1 MSKDLLMIKR
11 LLRGLLVYLIF
22 ASPGAFALTC
32 SYSPAGP
39 SNVTITLPSTLT
51 ITPGIAVGTTL
62 WSTTTGNTQG
72 LATTCSGNWYPDIG
86 YAPGVS
92 LGTTGQANVFATNVP
107 GIGIQVQGYGQAM
120 PAPGSALN
128 ALGGSTSYS
137 PTGVVS
143 YLSFKLSIIV
153 TGPVGVGTLS
163 LPSILAGGYAS
174 ASPTNLAQ
182 AYPYGQLMISGTTNI
197 TLSGCATS
205 NVTVPMG
212 SYTRTAFSGGVGGT
226 TPPVS
231 FSISLTC
238 PAGWNGV
245 KYEIDTVT
253 SVVSGTQA
261 VVALNGG
268 STATGVGVQVLDNNG
283 SPLTAAEGFGN
294 AVALGSTPG
303 SAPYNKSA
311 GGSYTIPL
319 KARYYQTSA
328 AIGPGSA
335 NSSLTFTMTYN

>member
-1 MSKDLLMIKR
+1 MSTDFSIKR
-11 LLRGLLVYLIF
+11 LIPGFLFYLIC
-22 ASPGAFALTC
+22 AGHSAFAFTC
-32 SYSPAGP
+32 TYSPAGP
-39 SNVTITLPSTLT
+39 SNVTITLPSSLT
-51 ITPGIAVGTTL
+51 IPASSTVGTTL
-62 WSTTTGNTQG
+62 WSTTTANTQSLG
-72 LATTCSGNWYPDIG
+72 TNCSSNWYPDIG

-92 LGTTGQANVFATNVP
+92 LGATSQANVFATNVQ

-120 PAPGSALN
+120 PAPGSAVN
-128 ALGGSTSYS
+128 SLGGSNSYS
-137 PTGVVS
+137 PTGVGS
-143 YLSFKLSIIV
+143 YLSFRLSIIV
-153 TGPVGVGTLS
+153 TGQAGVGTLS
-163 LPSILAGGYAS
+163 LPSLLAGGYAS

-182 AYPYGQLMISGTTNI
+182 AYPYGQLMIAGTTRI
-197 TLSGCATS
+197 TLSACTTS

-261 VVALNGG
+261 VVALNAS

-283 SPLTAAEGFGN
+283 SPLTAAEGFRN

-303 SAPYNKSA
+303 SAAYNKSA